1 MRQDKDRTAKWL
13 LAHHGDAVLRLAG
26 FTDFTSCR
34 AVAAELVA
42 PRRLPDGLLE
52 VTVTGR
58 PEQHLVL
65 VEIESYPGKDVD
77 PQVLDDLLLIAV
89 DRNQLPDVVSIVLHP
104 KGQQTVSGAVD
115 RTSRRGTTRLTASW
129 PVVRVWELEAADL
142 LAIGDPGLIPWV
154 PLAKTD
160 RPPAELLTECRD
172 RLSTVADPRDRA
184 GLMAVTAI
192 LSGLAYPGL
201 NVLALLGGS
210 GAMIESPVL
219 DELKEAIRAKIEA
232 EGKAE
237 GIVATL
243 RSATLAV
250 LALQRTVRFPLAF
263 R

>member
-1 MRQDKDRTAKWL
+1 M
-13 LAHHGDAVLRLAG
+13 
-26 FTDFTSCR
+26 
-34 AVAAELVA
+34 
-42 PRRLPDGLLE
+42 
-52 VTVTGR
+52 
-58 PEQHLVL
+58 
-65 VEIESYPGKDVD
+65 
-77 PQVLDDLLLIAV
+77 LDDLLLIAV
-89 DRNQLPDVVSIVLHP
+89 DRSQIPDVVSIVLHP
-104 KGQQTVSGAVD
+104 KGQQTVSGTVD
-115 RTSRRGTTRLTASW
+115 RTSRRGTTKLSASW

-232 EGKAE
+232 EAKAEAKAE

-250 LALQRTVRFPLAF
+250 LEARFGSVTDTIRSELAGVTGLDRLNGLVKLAGTCSDLAAF
-263 R
+263 QAAMTSGSGGENISRPVN